1 MSNRPAAHSAYS
13 KEEPTGS
20 GSEKREISPV
30 SDQPAVGSEEP
41 AVEPGELF
49 QSFQDATGSQINK
62 PEEEGGVKYATRR
75 GKFEAAKA
83 ASASKEESV
92 AAAFER
98 MHAAAS
104 GAGSGGHNP
113 LSNRFLPPTQNVE
126 EPWLGIST
134 EW

>member
-1 MSNRPAAHSAYS
+1 LSNRPAAHSAYS

-49 QSFQDATGSQINK
+49 QSFQDATGSERNK
-62 PEEEGGVKYATRR
+62 PKGPGTVKECELSLATRR
-75 GKFEAAKA
+75 SKFEAAKA
-83 ASASKEESV
+83 ASASKEETV

-98 MHAAAS
+98 VH
-104 GAGSGGHNP
+104 GGLEKRLQPSSENLNP
-113 LSNRFLPPTQNVE
+113 
-126 EPWLGIST
+126 
-134 EW
+134 